1 MKEEKKFHQE
11 KIRHHQEDAWREK
24 MSLSGTFHA
33 WQLKLSLAK
42 KAQKDSSG
50 KQTLLSDPRING
62 WSVKVFDAE
71 EFSYFSLISI

>member
-1 MKEEKKFHQE
+1 
-11 KIRHHQEDAWREK
+11 